1 MKPGSRRLCLQCKGE
16 LTMKAHYRDL
26 PILMDRKYKKEIH
39 LDDVNKKLTLGMVYS
54 TSAKGNIA
62 NDLLLLA
69 VTY

>member
-1 MKPGSRRLCLQCKGE
+1 
-16 LTMKAHYRDL
+16 MKAHYRDL